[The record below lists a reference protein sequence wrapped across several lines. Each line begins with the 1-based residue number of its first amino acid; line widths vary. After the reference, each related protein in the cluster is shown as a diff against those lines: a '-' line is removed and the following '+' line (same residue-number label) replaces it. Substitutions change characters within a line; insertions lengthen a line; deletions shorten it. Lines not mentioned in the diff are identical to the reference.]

1 MRVAIIGG
9 GKMGEAVLSRI
20 LSAGGE
26 LAASAVVEVD
36 PARQHYLRARYS
48 LPVVITPAE
57 ALAQADLVLL
67 AVKPQDA
74 PLLYPQLRG
83 RLGAQQVLVSILA
96 GVPIAALRAGTGHP
110 AIVRAMPNTPA
121 MIGEGCTV
129 WTATTEVS
137 APHRE
142 AARCLFALLGREQ
155 FVAEEK
161 YLDMAT
167 ALNGSGPAFFFL
179 FFEALADAGVA
190 IGLPRALAH
199 ELTLQTARG
208 AALYAQAS
216 AAHLAQLRNDVTSPG
231 GTTAAGLYQL
241 ERYALRAA
249 VQEAVVAAY
258 QRARE
263 LGAGETKG

>member
-9 GKMGEAVLSRI
+9 GKMGEAILGRI

-96 GVPIAALRAGTGHP
+96 GGT
-110 AIVRAMPNTPA
+110 
-121 MIGEGCTV
+121 
-129 WTATTEVS
+129 
-137 APHRE
+137 
-142 AARCLFALLGREQ
+142 
-155 FVAEEK
+155 
-161 YLDMAT
+161 D
-167 ALNGSGPAFFFL
+167 
-179 FFEALADAGVA
+179 
-190 IGLPRALAH
+190 
-199 ELTLQTARG
+199 RG
-208 AALYAQAS
+208 AA
-216 AAHLAQLRNDVTSPG
+216 G
-231 GTTAAGLYQL
+231 GA
-241 ERYALRAA
+241 RATP
-249 VQEAVVAAY
+249 
-258 QRARE
+258 RSCGRCR
-263 LGAGETKG
+263 TRPR